1 MNENEITLELVKLA
15 AQEDAFKEAYKDELP
30 QAIAKAFNEIKTE
43 IFKDD
48 EHGKSAPKT
57 DA

>member
-30 QAIAKAFNEIKTE
+30 QAIAKAFNDIKAT

-48 EHGKSAPKT
+48 EHSKSIPKT